1 MFWQNVHKTKA
12 DARGT
17 MVEGGDNVPNLRTI
31 MSKLQKALLLKG
43 CVVSINTSQ
52 WYSADQGRMV
62 TKITLRSADAD
73 PFETYSR
80 AEAVRYLADKYAE
93 VCSNEADA

>member
-1 MFWQNVHKTKA
+1 M
-12 DARGT
+12 
-17 MVEGGDNVPNLRTI
+17 PNLRTI

-52 WYSADQGRMV
+52 WYSTDQGRMV
-62 TKITLRSADAD
+62 TKITLISADAD

-80 AEAVRYLADKYAE
+80 AEAVRYLANKYAE
-93 VCSNEADA
+93 VCGNESDI